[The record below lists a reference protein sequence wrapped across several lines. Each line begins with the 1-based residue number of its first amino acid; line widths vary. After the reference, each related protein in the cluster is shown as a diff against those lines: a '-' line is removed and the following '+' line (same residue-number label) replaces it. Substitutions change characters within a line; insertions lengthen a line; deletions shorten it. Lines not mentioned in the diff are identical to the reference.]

1 MVKFTDEPVGVRR
14 GAPRVHIP
22 DEIADWCEHTY
33 TKNKS
38 CEVPLA
44 PDSEEAAAVLRALR
58 IYAARQDKAISHKF
72 TTGTDGDHVLRFRMR
87 DKHRLTRPQLQKE
100 K

>member
-1 MVKFTDEPVGVRR
+1 MVNFTDEPVGIRR

-33 TKNKS
+33 AKNKS

-58 IYAARQDKAISHKF
+58 IYASRQDKAISHKF
-72 TTGTDGDHVLRFRMR
+72 RVIDGEDVLRFRMR
-87 DKHRLTRPQLQKE
+87 DKHRMTRTPLEKE

>member
-1 MVKFTDEPVGVRR
+1 MVKFTEDPVLTRK

-33 TKNKS
+33 ARNVT
-38 CEVPLA
+38 CEIPLG
-44 PDSEEAAAVLRALR
+44 PDSEETPVILRALK
-58 IYAARQDKAISHKF
+58 IYATRQDKAISHQF
-72 TTGTDGDHVLRFRMR
+72 TTVNGEDVLRFRMR
-87 DKHRLTRPQLQKE
+87 DKLKMRRAPLPKE